1 MLMRGDPGAGGL
13 RGALVAVVVIAVA
26 IAGSW
31 LIPGFAWRG
40 LAAMERPAAGPAPIQ
55 ADTTAHRDSVVAAP
69 PTVPGAAVQAPE
81 PAPASGPVSLASR
94 LSGLVGLA
102 LILAIG
108 ILLSHNRSAIR

>member
-13 RGALVAVVVIAVA
+13 RGALVAVAVIAVA

-40 LAAMERPAAGPAPIQ
+40 LAAIERPAAGPASIQ

-69 PTVPGAAVQAPE
+69 PTVPGAALEAPE
-81 PAPASGPVSLASR
+81 PAASAPLSLASR

-108 ILLSHNRSAIR
+108 I